1 MDRIGAVLLLAF
13 CAEALWETLQM
24 VKLNGGI
31 NKERLG
37 AIITG
42 IILAAAAN
50 IDFFEIIGVPLIIPY
65 LGMIFTGIIISRGA
79 NFIHDIIKITEV
91 FKLRNKAQL

>member
-1 MDRIGAVLLLAF
+1 MDKIGAMLLLAAS
-13 CAEALWETLQM
+13 AEAIWETLQM

-31 NKERLG
+31 NKERVG

-42 IILAAAAN
+42 IILSVAAN
-50 IDFFEIIGVPLIIPY
+50 IDFFELIGVPLMIPY
-65 LGMIFTGIIISRGA
+65 LGLIFTGIIISRGA

-91 FKLRNKAQL
+91 VKLRNKANL